1 MVNYQLGKIY
11 KIVDLSTDECYVGST
26 CQPTLAKRLQGH
38 VRQYRQYSKGK
49 MRFTTSFLIIANK
62 NYDIELIED
71 YPCDSKVE
79 LHKRERYHTTSRA
92 CVNKNKNQGLIAE
105 LGDEAYNR
113 LYKQEYRAKY
123 KGKIADYRKVYNEIH
138 KEEIRFKRT
147 VLNHCDCGGSYQT
160 SNKSRHM
167 NSLKH
172 NDWLSQQIVCT
183 DCKVLI

>member
-1 MVNYQLGKIY
+1 MSLSFRVIRSISSALYNATRVTSPNNFHHPQYYLDHTSKQFEIIVFKVKCTWKSRKQKMVNYQLGKIY
-11 KIVDLSTDECYVGST
+11 KIVDLSTYECYVGST

-49 MRFTTSFLIIANK
+49 MRFTTSFLIIANN

-105 LGDEAYNR
+105 LG
-113 LYKQEYRAKY
+113 
-123 KGKIADYRKVYNEIH
+123 
-138 KEEIRFKRT
+138 
-147 VLNHCDCGGSYQT
+147 
-160 SNKSRHM
+160 
-167 NSLKH
+167 
-172 NDWLSQQIVCT
+172 
-183 DCKVLI
+183 